1 MAGVRIIFAVLIALS
16 LGLSPAIAAKAPHEH
31 APAEAVMAMADMEEC
46 DHASGDSGATSDED
60 CPDCSKNANCAPNCC
75 VLKCFQRFVETP
87 RSLRFI
93 AVVRIAYLTVNAE
106 KPAEQQYTPQPPP
119 PRN

>member
-1 MAGVRIIFAVLIALS
+1 MAGVRIILAVLIALS
-16 LGLSPAIAAKAPHEH
+16 LGLSPAIAATAPHVH
-31 APAEAVMAMADMEEC
+31 APAKPVVAMADMEEC
-46 DHASGDSGATSDED
+46 DHDTGTASDED
-60 CPDCSKNANCAPNCC
+60 CPDCPKNANCAPNCC

-93 AVVRIAYLTVNAE
+93 AVARIAYLTANAE